1 MKSLRK
7 INTKLQLLYRQNK
20 YLTPGRRRL
29 LYDSLIQPHFDYA
42 SFLGLSSF
50 LCFLVSQK
58 MRKKILV
65 NQNKYICFCL
75 ELSSREHIGAKEFQ
89 EVNWLRTKERVEQ
102 HVATNVF
109 KYWKETSLFF
119 LNELLTP
126 HEIHV

>member
-1 MKSLRK
+1 
-7 INTKLQLLYRQNK
+7 
-20 YLTPGRRRL
+20 
-29 LYDSLIQPHFDYA
+29 
-42 SFLGLSSF
+42 
-50 LCFLVSQK
+50 

-109 KYWKETSLFF
+109 KYWKETSPFF